1 MNFRIKIKNKIINY
15 SPIFANVNRNLWFIH
30 LAPYLFYS
38 LFIGSAYRANLINS
52 YRINK
57 LKVHDARIINRDKI
71 PNIELIVN
79 STSKDFLHLNNVINY
94 AISNSVNKVSKISIC
109 VPDNELE
116 ECKQIIS
123 KNEHRNKVQI
133 LSEDNV
139 LNLDLRTKIKENFP
153 NRYGWVLQQFLTLD
167 RVLNSSL
174 DGVLQVNSDTII
186 LRPTL
191 WLSDKKVQ
199 PLMISTEYYKPY
211 YVLLNRI
218 NEKFPILTNTHITHH
233 MLFQP
238 LLLRKILDFSG
249 ISNLEYLLELVLKNL
264 DNSAVS
270 PMCIEFELYALG
282 LEVYF
287 PKNFEIVKFGNINF
301 ELSKKLN
308 NQQINKKFLKLSR
321 RYNSVSMHSYLQG

>member
-1 MNFRIKIKNKIINY
+1 M
-15 SPIFANVNRNLWFIH
+15 
-30 LAPYLFYS
+30 
-38 LFIGSAYRANLINS
+38 
-52 YRINK
+52 
-57 LKVHDARIINRDKI
+57 NRDKI

-79 STSKDFLHLNNVINY
+79 SVSKDFLHLNNVINY
-94 AISNSVNKVSKISIC
+94 AISNSANKVTRVSIC
-109 VPDNELE
+109 VPDNQVR
-116 ECKQIIS
+116 ECKQIIG
-123 KNEHRNKVQI
+123 KNEHKDKVQI
-133 LSEDNV
+133 FSEDDV
-139 LNLDLRTKIKENFP
+139 LSLDLRTRIKQHFP

-174 DGVLQVNSDTII
+174 EGVLQVNSDTII

-191 WLSDKKVQ
+191 WLNEKKVQ
-199 PLMISTEYYKPY
+199 PLMISTEYYEPY

-218 NEKFPILTNTHITHH
+218 NNKFPIATSTHITHH

-249 ISNLEYLLELVLKNL
+249 ISNLEFLFELVLKNL

-287 PKNFEIVKFGNINF
+287 PKNFEIVKFGNISF
-301 ELSKKLN
+301 ELSKKLS
-308 NQQINKKFLKLSR
+308 NQQINQKFLKLSKK
-321 RYNSVSMHSYLQG
+321 YNSVSMHSYLQV